1 MALSFGTKNTGAV
14 AIVATTDALTA
25 AIGRLAESDATVVPF
40 LTGAARRAL
49 LAETQALP
57 YRIARPVVGEGAH
70 AVRQDF
76 EICTAIPADS
86 PLHAL
91 RRVTSDA
98 LESALARFDPRPLD
112 HALVLNDLV
121 VQRYA
126 TGSAGISPHRDHKR
140 YVGLVALVP
149 LSGSGQFAVCAD
161 RSGANAR
168 EVSAH
173 LGDLLL
179 MRAPGLFCRMDRPYH
194 LLRDITA
201 ERYSVGLRQDSTH
214 DN

>member
-1 MALSFGTKNTGAV
+1 MVRSSSGPAGPFLEAPRALAIAIERLARDDAV
-14 AIVATTDALTA
+14 AL
-25 AIGRLAESDATVVPF
+25 PF
-40 LTGAARRAL
+40 LTEVARLNL
-49 LAETQALP
+49 LEEARTLP
-57 YRIARPVVGEGAH
+57 YRRARPVIGEGERQ
-70 AVRQDF
+70 VRQDF
-76 EICTAIPADS
+76 DICMDVPTDG
-86 PLHAL
+86 AL
-91 RRVTSDA
+91 QNLMRVTSDA

-173 LGDLLL
+173 PGDLLL